1 MLILFQNKENFG
13 PPPYPG
19 GSSLVQLPSRQS
31 EPVIRRD
38 AFPASPI
45 DARHSMQ
52 GLGHYDYGLG
62 RPSHDFSRHNESN
75 FSNEGFL
82 PSLQEADRFFGNGFT
97 PQDDFSLMSSDSRLS
112 FGMRPYPPQHQPQQ
126 QQQHVAHHGPF
137 QDPIYETLTS
147 YKHDRRWSSNV
158 STVSAPNLSAAAAGR
173 PRRGD
178 PPPLPPK
185 PRLMSLKPEVGFL
198 HPNPGNSL
206 GHEVGVTRTDER
218 GYSVSFV

>member
-1 MLILFQNKENFG
+1 MG
-13 PPPYPG
+13 P
-19 GSSLVQLPSRQS
+19 PSRQS

-38 AFPASPI
+38 VFPPSPH
-45 DARHSMQ
+45 DRHSMQ
-52 GLGHYDYGLG
+52 PALHPFDYSMS
-62 RPSHDFSRHNESN
+62 RPSQDFSRHNESN

-97 PQDDFSLMSSDSRLS
+97 PQDDFSIMSSDSRLS
-112 FGMRPYPPQHQPQQ
+112 FGMRQHPPPPQHQQQLQQ
-126 QQQHVAHHGPF
+126 QQLQQQHHPMMSGHF
-137 QDPIYETLTS
+137 QDPIYETLSS
-147 YKHDRRWSSNV
+147 YKHDPSRRWSSNV

-185 PRLMSLKPEVGFL
+185 PRLMTLKPEMGFAIQ
-198 HPNPGNSL
+198 NQIQNQGNLAS
-206 GHEVGVTRTDER
+206 EVGMTRTDER